1 MTMED
6 TIDIVDPEA
15 VKQQY
20 EKLRANALGELNRAP
35 LLNVFLRSGMNSWL
49 NGLSKQ
55 GNTYPAVGKKPPST
69 VIRENQKIPGIELCS
84 ILADAIL
91 NAAGTVRSLGAHG

>member
-1 MTMED
+1 MENI
-6 TIDIVDPEA
+6 IDIIDPNV

-35 LLNVFLRSGMNSWL
+35 LLNVFIRSGMHSWL
-49 NGLSKQ
+49 NVLSQQ
-55 GNTYPAVGKKPPST
+55 GNMYPSESRKPPS
-69 VIRENQKIPGIELCS
+69 VAIRESRKIPGIELCS

-91 NAAGTVRSLGAHG
+91 NSSGTVKSLGAHG